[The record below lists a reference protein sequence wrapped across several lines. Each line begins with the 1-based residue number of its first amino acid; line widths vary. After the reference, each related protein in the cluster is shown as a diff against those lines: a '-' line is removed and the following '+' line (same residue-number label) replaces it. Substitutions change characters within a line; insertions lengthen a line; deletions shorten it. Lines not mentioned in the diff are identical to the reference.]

1 MKIWN
6 CMVASYVCALK
17 MSHYGCAGTHG
28 KHVHIIHCHNAFILS
43 PISKKITKAIIGLL
57 TNGK

>member
-1 MKIWN
+1 
-6 CMVASYVCALK
+6 MVASYVCALK

-28 KHVHIIHCHNAFILS
+28 KHVHIIHCHDAFILS
-43 PISKKITKAIIGLL
+43 PISKKITKLFKAIIGLL